1 VNKIR
6 IGNGFDVH
14 KLKDGT
20 EIILCGLKIKHNKQL
35 VGHSDADVGLH
46 SLTDAIFGALG
57 KGDLGRWFPPSDM
70 KWKNVNS
77 KVFLEKALSLM
88 RQDEFSIANMD
99 LTFICE
105 EPKIQSIHKEMTSN
119 LSKLCDLPA
128 NRINIKAT
136 TSEGLGFTGR
146 GEGIAVLTSVLLFKE

>member
-1 VNKIR
+1 MNEIR
-6 IGNGFDVH
+6 IGNGYDVH

-20 EIILCGLKIKHNKQL
+20 EIILCGIKIKHNKQL

-57 KGDLGRWFPPSDM
+57 KGDLGRWFPPSDL
-70 KWKNVNS
+70 KWKDANS
-77 KVFLEKALSLM
+77 KIFLEKSLSLM
-88 RQDEFSIANMD
+88 KQKNFSITNMD

-105 EPKIQSIHKEMTSN
+105 EPKIKTYNKKMTAQLSI
-119 LSKLCDLPA
+119 LCDIPED
-128 NRINIKAT
+128 RINIKAT

-146 GEGIAVLTSVLLFKE
+146 GEGIAVFTSVLLHKK